1 MSDNFTSK
9 NIENNELNLNSDE
22 SDYKDLNNRRNEIRA
37 TIALLEKTV
46 FK

>member
-22 SDYKDLNNRRNEIRA
+22 SDYTYLNIRLKEIS
-37 TIALLEKTV
+37 TTSALLEKTI